1 MTSATQASS
10 GGTQKYQIQTKLYK
24 ASIQKFVELMRTILF
39 LVNIKVSAN
48 GSWTAFTYRHPEGQ
62 CGNLGLGGREGAVMV
77 GLFGSK
83 WTTAD
88 IGLATK
94 EWHSL
99 CLTWSNTEGRPL
111 LYVNGNLT
119 DLEAGKYSFSRH
131 KTLTFEQGG
140 CQLFFI
146 STVHLQNSSTKVF
159 FFHIV
164 ECCMS
169 YLRTKMMESI

>member
-1 MTSATQASS
+1 MTSAMQASS

-99 CLTWSNTEGRPL
+99 CLTWSNTEDRPL

-131 KTLTFEQGG
+131 KTLTFKRGG
-140 CQLFFI
+140 VNFVYIHCTFAK
-146 STVHLQNSSTKVF
+146 SSTKVF
-159 FFHIV
+159 FFTLWSVVCRI
-164 ECCMS
+164 
-169 YLRTKMMESI
+169 